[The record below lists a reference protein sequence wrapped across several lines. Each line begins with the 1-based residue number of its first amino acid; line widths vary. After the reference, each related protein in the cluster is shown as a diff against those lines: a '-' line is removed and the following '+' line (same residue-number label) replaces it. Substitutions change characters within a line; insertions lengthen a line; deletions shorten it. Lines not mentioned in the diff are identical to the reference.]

1 MRCPKL
7 LVAGSIAVL
16 SAVAPVGAQAT
27 SADDQAEITVVVI
40 PFDFAAPLPATHAPP
55 PRRSRVWPPILGQPV
70 GGIGERGYFAS
81 RLAHG
86 AGAAPSAYPATRE
99 GSEGA
104 EDALG
109 IGVADL
115 LVERLLT
122 VPGFRIVERRR
133 LDQLLGERRLG
144 GADSVGLAD
153 TSLARGASTMLRARY
168 LITGSITRFGTE
180 DRRGLGGLGGAF
192 GLGALG
198 IKRPKTQVALTA
210 RVVDAVTG
218 EIVASVSASG
228 VSTKGGGILVAGV
241 GGGLG
246 GGVAV
251 GSNEFRESALGE
263 ATQKAVEGLAQALV
277 AQRARMR

>member
-1 MRCPKL
+1 MHRTKL
-7 LVAGSIAVL
+7 LVAASIAV
-16 SAVAPVGAQAT
+16 VAALAPAGAQAT
-27 SADDQAEITVVVI
+27 SADDQAQITVVVM
-40 PFDFAAPLPATHAPP
+40 PFDFAAPLPAVYSPP
-55 PRRSRVWPPILGQPV
+55 PRRSRVWPPMLGQPV
-70 GGIGERGYFAS
+70 GIGDRGYFAS

-86 AGAAPSAYPATRE
+86 AGGAPSEYPASRE
-99 GSEGA
+99 SAEGT
-104 EDALG
+104 EDGIG

-115 LVERLLT
+115 LVERLLA
-122 VPGFRIVERRR
+122 VPGFRVVERRR
-133 LDQLLGERRLG
+133 LDELLGERRPG
-144 GADSVGLAD
+144 SADSVGLAD
-153 TSLARGASTMLRARY
+153 TSLAGAASMVLRARY
-168 LITGSITRFGTE
+168 AITSSITRFGTE
-180 DRRGLGGLGGAF
+180 DRRGLGGLGGGF

-228 VSTKGGGILVAGV
+228 VSTKGGGILVAGA

-251 GSNEFRESALGE
+251 GSSEFRESALGE
-263 ATQKAVEGLAQALV
+263 ATQRAVESLAQALV